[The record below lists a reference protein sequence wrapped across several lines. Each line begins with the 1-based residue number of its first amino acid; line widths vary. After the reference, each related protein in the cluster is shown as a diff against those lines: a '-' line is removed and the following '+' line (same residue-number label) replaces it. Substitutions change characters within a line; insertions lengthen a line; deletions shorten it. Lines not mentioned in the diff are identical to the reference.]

1 MARGKTTW
9 KDVWKEVVI
18 FATAIAV
25 AAAAWILISG
35 LNRRAREKAQ
45 MEMERQRMLAA
56 ESEAKKE
63 KLRIEREE
71 KERAERVRREKELAE
86 KKAREAE
93 EKRIREEKDGYARRY
108 AAFMDGF
115 RRVKLDYWRNAPAEE
130 KRLRKEEECVY
141 VCFVAHPVEGNVL
154 IETKSHPGKNL
165 ECARMFPDKAPVP
178 ISEKDYNAYIRGGTY
193 FVVRSVAGQP
203 ADTAYLSFSDSET
216 DTRRVMVREGETFN
230 PSRIELKGLYGAFG
244 NVGASRAPNFNY
256 VVYIHLDG
264 EEEGREVCDAAF
276 GDEIPREAFA
286 GFVSQLICNRKLN
299 AWRPPTS
306 SKPKRTASGSLK
318 TFRNN
323 STISKTTLG
332 GRSSSGEYHGT
343 SVSWTDGHYLS
354 RSSYRAKVYTHW
366 KELAAYRETQEA
378 ERKRS
383 VGVSSPEK
391 PRIVVSD
398 DEVEKTLSRAKLSFK
413 VVKP

>member
-1 MARGKTTW
+1 MARSKTTW

-45 MEMERQRMLAA
+45 MEMERARMLAA

-63 KLRIEREE
+63 KVRIEREE
-71 KERAERVRREKELAE
+71 KERKERERLAREKAERERL
-86 KKAREAE
+86 EAE
-93 EKRIREEKDGYARRY
+93 ARRIREEKDGYARRY

-154 IETKSHPGKNL
+154 IETKSHPGKDL
-165 ECARMFPDKAPVP
+165 ECARMFPDRAPEP
-178 ISEKDYNAYIRGGTY
+178 MSGKDYNACIRGGTY
-193 FVVRSVAGQP
+193 FVVRSIAGQP
-203 ADTAYLSFSDSET
+203 ADTAYLSFAENESDALR
-216 DTRRVMVREGETFN
+216 DMIGADGTFN
-230 PSRIELKGLYGAFG
+230 PSRIEPKGLYEAFG
-244 NVGASRAPNFNY
+244 SVGASRAPNFNY
-256 VVYIHLDG
+256 VVYLHLDG
-264 EEEGREVCDAAF
+264 ETEGREVCDAAF

-286 GFVSQLICNRKLN
+286 GFVAQLIYNRKLN
-299 AWRPPTS
+299 AWRPSAAAKKQSVPS
-306 SKPKRTASGSLK
+306 SLK
-318 TFRNN
+318 TMKNH

-332 GRSSSGEYHGT
+332 GRKAAGEYHGT
-343 SVSWTDGHYLS
+343 TSSWSGGHYLS

-366 KELAAYRETQEA
+366 KELAALREELEA

-383 VGVSSPEK
+383 VGTPAPGK
-391 PRIVVSD
+391 PKIVVSD
-398 DEVEKTLSRAKLSFK
+398 EEVERTLAKAKLSFK

>member
-35 LNRRAREKAQ
+35 LNRRAREMAQ

-56 ESEAKKE
+56 ESEANRE
-63 KLRIEREE
+63 KAKMEREE
-71 KERAERVRREKELAE
+71 AERKARERRERELAE
-86 KKAREAE
+86 RKSREAA
-93 EKRIREEKDGYARRY
+93 EKRIRDEKDGYARRY
-108 AAFMDGF
+108 AAFMSGF

-154 IETKSHPGKNL
+154 IETKSHPGKDL
-165 ECARMFPDKAPVP
+165 ECARMFPDRAPVP
-178 ISEKDYNAYIRGGTY
+178 MSEKDYNAYIRGGTY
-193 FVVRSVAGQP
+193 FVVRSIADQP
-203 ADTAYLSFSDSET
+203 ADTAYLSFGENEGDE
-216 DTRRVMVREGETFN
+216 RREMIGPDESFN
-230 PSRIELKGLYGAFG
+230 PSRIELRGLYDAFG
-244 NVGASRAPNFNY
+244 TAGASRAPNFNY

-264 EEEGREVCDAAF
+264 ETKGREVCDAAF

-286 GFVSQLICNRKLN
+286 GFVSQLIYNRKLN
-299 AWRPPTS
+299 AWRPPTVKKQS
-306 SKPKRTASGSLK
+306 APSSLK
-318 TFRNN
+318 TMKNN
-323 STISKTTLG
+323 STISKTTIG
-332 GRSSSGEYHGT
+332 GRKTAGEYHGT
-343 SVSWTDGHYLS
+343 TSTWVGGHYLS
-354 RSSYRAKVYTHW
+354 RTHYRARVYTHW
-366 KELAAYRETQEA
+366 KELAALREEMEA

-383 VGVSSPEK
+383 VATTPTPGK
-391 PRIVVSD
+391 PKIVVSD
-398 DEVEKTLSRAKLSFK
+398 EEVERTLSKAKLSFK

>member
-56 ESEAKKE
+56 ESEANRE
-63 KLRIEREE
+63 KAKMEREE
-71 KERAERVRREKELAE
+71 AERKARERREKELAE
-86 KKAREAE
+86 RKAREAE
-93 EKRIREEKDGYARRY
+93 EKRIRDEKDGHARRY

-154 IETKSHPGKNL
+154 IETKSHPGEKL
-165 ECARMFPDKAPVP
+165 KCARMFPDRAPVP
-178 ISEKDYNAYIRGGTY
+178 MSEKDYNAYIRGGTY
-193 FVVRSVAGQP
+193 FVVRSIADQP
-203 ADTAYLSFSDSET
+203 ADTAYLSFGENEGDE
-216 DTRRVMVREGETFN
+216 RREMIGPDESFN
-230 PSRIELKGLYGAFG
+230 PSRIELKGLYDAFG
-244 NVGASRAPNFNY
+244 TAGASRAPNFNY

-264 EEEGREVCDAAF
+264 ETKGREVCDAAF

-286 GFVSQLICNRKLN
+286 GFVSQLVYNRKLA
-299 AWRPPTS
+299 AWRPKTAPKKSTVS
-306 SKPKRTASGSLK
+306 SSLK
-318 TFRNN
+318 TMKNN
-323 STISKTTLG
+323 STIPKTTLG
-332 GRSSSGEYHGT
+332 GKHIAGEYHGT
-343 SVSWTDGHYLS
+343 SSSWISGHYIS
-354 RSSYRAKVYTHW
+354 RSSYRCKVYTHW
-366 KELAAYRETQEA
+366 KELAAYREELEA

-383 VGVSSPEK
+383 VGMSSPEK

-398 DEVEKTLSRAKLSFK
+398 DEVEKTLAKAKLSFK

>member
-1 MARGKTTW
+1 MARSKTTW

-45 MEMERQRMLAA
+45 MEMERQRMLTA

-71 KERAERVRREKELAE
+71 KERVERVRREKELAE

-93 EKRIREEKDGYARRY
+93 EKRIKAEKDGYARRY

-141 VCFVAHPVEGNVL
+141 VCFVAHPVEGDVL
-154 IETKSHPGKNL
+154 IETKSHPGEKL
-165 ECARMFPDKAPVP
+165 ECARMFPDKAPESIP
-178 ISEKDYNAYIRGGTY
+178 EKDYNAYIRGGTY
-193 FVVRSVAGQP
+193 FVVRSIAGQP
-203 ADTAYLSFSDSET
+203 ADTAYLSFSESET

-230 PSRIELKGLYGAFG
+230 PSRIELKGLYEAFG

-256 VVYIHLDG
+256 VVYLHLDG

-286 GFVSQLICNRKLN
+286 GFVSQLIYNRKLN
-299 AWRPPTS
+299 AWRPKTAPKKSVVS
-306 SKPKRTASGSLK
+306 SSLK
-318 TFRNN
+318 TMKNN
-323 STISKTTLG
+323 STISKTTIG
-332 GRSSSGEYHGT
+332 GRKTAGEYHGT
-343 SVSWTDGHYLS
+343 TSTWVGGHYLS
-354 RSSYRAKVYTHW
+354 RTHYRAKVYTHW
-366 KELAAYRETQEA
+366 KELAALREEMEA

-383 VGVSSPEK
+383 VATPAPGK
-391 PRIVVSD
+391 PKIVVSD
-398 DEVEKTLSRAKLSFK
+398 EEVERTLSRAKLSFK

>member
-1 MARGKTTW
+1 MARSKTTW
-9 KDVWKEVVI
+9 KDVCKEVVI

-45 MEMERQRMLAA
+45 MEMERARMLAA

-63 KLRIEREE
+63 KVRIEREE
-71 KERAERVRREKELAE
+71 KERKERERLAREKAERERL
-86 KKAREAE
+86 EAE
-93 EKRIREEKDGYARRY
+93 ARRIREEKDGYARRY

-154 IETKSHPGKNL
+154 IETKSHPGKDL
-165 ECARMFPDKAPVP
+165 ECARMFPDRAPEP
-178 ISEKDYNAYIRGGTY
+178 MSGKDYNACIRGGTY
-193 FVVRSVAGQP
+193 FVVRSIAGQP
-203 ADTAYLSFSDSET
+203 ADTAYLSFAENESDALR
-216 DTRRVMVREGETFN
+216 DMIGADGTFN
-230 PSRIELKGLYGAFG
+230 PSRIELKGLYEAFG
-244 NVGASRAPNFNY
+244 SVGASRAPNFNY
-256 VVYIHLDG
+256 VVYLHLDG
-264 EEEGREVCDAAF
+264 ETEGREVCDAAF

-286 GFVSQLICNRKLN
+286 GFVAQLIYNRKLN
-299 AWRPPTS
+299 AWRPPAATKKQS
-306 SKPKRTASGSLK
+306 VPSSLK
-318 TFRNN
+318 TMKNH

-332 GRSSSGEYHGT
+332 GRKAAGEYHGT
-343 SVSWTDGHYLS
+343 TSSWSGGHYLS

-366 KELAAYRETQEA
+366 KELAALREELEA

-383 VGVSSPEK
+383 VGTPSPGK
-391 PRIVVSD
+391 PKIVVSD
-398 DEVEKTLSRAKLSFK
+398 EEVERTLAKAKLSFK

>member
-71 KERAERVRREKELAE
+71 KERVERVRREKELAE

-93 EKRIREEKDGYARRY
+93 EKRIKEEKDGYARRY

-130 KRLRKEEECVY
+130 KRIRKEEECVY

-154 IETKSHPGKNL
+154 IETKSHPGEKL
-165 ECARMFPDKAPVP
+165 ECARMFPDRAPEP
-178 ISEKDYNAYIRGGTY
+178 MSEKGYNAYIRGGTY
-193 FVVRSVAGQP
+193 FVVRSIADQP
-203 ADTAYLSFSDSET
+203 ADTAYFSFQDGGSVALQE
-216 DTRRVMVREGETFN
+216 MIGEGEGFN
-230 PSRIELKGLYGAFG
+230 PSRIELKGLYEAFG
-244 NVGASRAPNFNY
+244 DVAPLRAPAFRY
-256 VVYIHLDG
+256 AVFVHLDG
-264 EEEGREVCDAAF
+264 RSEGVQVCEVGLGEEVGYDVIRDCVRRKLLDAKRAKA
-276 GDEIPREAFA
+276 PVREA
-286 GFVSQLICNRKLN
+286 V
-299 AWRPPTS
+299 
-306 SKPKRTASGSLK
+306 KRTADPKIKSFKGAAVRRVK
-318 TFRNN
+318 EEPKATP
-323 STISKTTLG
+323 KPV
-332 GRSSSGEYHGT
+332 
-343 SVSWTDGHYLS
+343 SVTEPEIDRIL
-354 RSSYRAKVYTHW
+354 AK
-366 KELAAYRETQEA
+366 
-378 ERKRS
+378 
-383 VGVSSPEK
+383 
-391 PRIVVSD
+391 
-398 DEVEKTLSRAKLSFK
+398 AKLSFK

>member
-1 MARGKTTW
+1 MARSKTTW

-71 KERAERVRREKELAE
+71 KERVERVRREKELAE

-93 EKRIREEKDGYARRY
+93 EKRIKEEKDGYARRY

-154 IETKSHPGKNL
+154 SETKSHPGEKL
-165 ECARMFPDKAPVP
+165 ECARMFPDKAPEP
-178 ISEKDYNAYIRGGTY
+178 ISEEDYNAYIRGGTY
-193 FVVRSVAGQP
+193 FVVRSIAGQP
-203 ADTAYLSFSDSET
+203 ADTAFLSFSESET

-230 PSRIELKGLYGAFG
+230 PSRIELKGLYEAFG
-244 NVGASRAPNFNY
+244 NVGAKSATLRSATRFRARRSR
-256 VVYIHLDG
+256 D
-264 EEEGREVCDAAF
+264 
-276 GDEIPREAFA
+276 
-286 GFVSQLICNRKLN
+286 
-299 AWRPPTS
+299 S
-306 SKPKRTASGSLK
+306 S
-318 TFRNN
+318 
-323 STISKTTLG
+323 
-332 GRSSSGEYHGT
+332 RSSSTTASWRRGVRRWCRSQRELLPVRLRRSGT
-343 SVSWTDGHYLS
+343 T
-354 RSSYRAKVYTHW
+354 RRF
-366 KELAAYRETQEA
+366 
-378 ERKRS
+378 RKRRS
-383 VGVSSPEK
+383 AGAVRLASTMG
-391 PRIVVSD
+391 RAFRGRVVII
-398 DEVEKTLSRAKLSFK
+398 
-413 VVKP
+413 

>member
-1 MARGKTTW
+1 MARSKTTW

-45 MEMERQRMLAA
+45 MEMERARMLAA

-63 KLRIEREE
+63 KVRIEREE
-71 KERAERVRREKELAE
+71 KERKERERLAREKAERERL
-86 KKAREAE
+86 EAE
-93 EKRIREEKDGYARRY
+93 ARRIREEKDGYARRY

-154 IETKSHPGKNL
+154 IETKSHPGKDL
-165 ECARMFPDKAPVP
+165 ECARMFPDRAPEP
-178 ISEKDYNAYIRGGTY
+178 MSGKDYNACIRGGTY
-193 FVVRSVAGQP
+193 FVVRSIAGQP
-203 ADTAYLSFSDSET
+203 ADTAYLSFAENESDALR
-216 DTRRVMVREGETFN
+216 DMIGADGTFN
-230 PSRIELKGLYGAFG
+230 PSRIELKGLYEAFG
-244 NVGASRAPNFNY
+244 SVGASRAPNFNY
-256 VVYIHLDG
+256 VVYLHLDG
-264 EEEGREVCDAAF
+264 ETEGREVCDAAF

-286 GFVSQLICNRKLN
+286 GFVAQLIYNRKLN
-299 AWRPPTS
+299 AWRPPAAAKKQS
-306 SKPKRTASGSLK
+306 VPSSLK
-318 TFRNN
+318 TMKNH

-332 GRSSSGEYHGT
+332 GRKAAGEYHGT
-343 SVSWTDGHYLS
+343 TSSWSGGHYLS

-366 KELAAYRETQEA
+366 KELAALREELEA

-383 VGVSSPEK
+383 VGTPSPGK
-391 PRIVVSD
+391 PKIVVSD
-398 DEVEKTLSRAKLSFK
+398 EEVERTLAKAKLSFK

>member
-1 MARGKTTW
+1 MARSKTTW

-45 MEMERQRMLAA
+45 MEMERARMLAA

-63 KLRIEREE
+63 KVRIEREE
-71 KERAERVRREKELAE
+71 KERKERERLAREKAERERL
-86 KKAREAE
+86 EAE
-93 EKRIREEKDGYARRY
+93 ARRIREEKDGYARRY

-154 IETKSHPGKNL
+154 IETKSHPGKDL
-165 ECARMFPDKAPVP
+165 ECARMFPDRAPEP
-178 ISEKDYNAYIRGGTY
+178 MSGKDYNACIRGGTY
-193 FVVRSVAGQP
+193 FVVRSIAGQP
-203 ADTAYLSFSDSET
+203 ADTAYLSFAENESDALR
-216 DTRRVMVREGETFN
+216 DMIGADGTFN
-230 PSRIELKGLYGAFG
+230 PSRIELKGLYEAFG
-244 NVGASRAPNFNY
+244 SVGASRAPNFNY
-256 VVYIHLDG
+256 VVYLHLDG
-264 EEEGREVCDAAF
+264 ETEGREVCDAAF

-286 GFVSQLICNRKLN
+286 GFVAQLIYNRKLN
-299 AWRPPTS
+299 AWRPSAAAKKQSVPS
-306 SKPKRTASGSLK
+306 SLK
-318 TFRNN
+318 TMKNH

-332 GRSSSGEYHGT
+332 GRKAAGEYHGT
-343 SVSWTDGHYLS
+343 TSSWSGGHYLS

-366 KELAAYRETQEA
+366 KELAALREELEA

-383 VGVSSPEK
+383 VGTPSPGK
-391 PRIVVSD
+391 PKIVVSD
-398 DEVEKTLSRAKLSFK
+398 EEVERTLAKAKLSFK

>member
-1 MARGKTTW
+1 MARSKTTW

-45 MEMERQRMLAA
+45 MEMECQRMLVA

-71 KERAERVRREKELAE
+71 KERVERVRREKELAE

-93 EKRIREEKDGYARRY
+93 EKRIKEEKDGYARRY

-130 KRLRKEEECVY
+130 KRLRKEDECVY
-141 VCFVAHPVEGNVL
+141 VCFVVHPVEGNVL
-154 IETKSHPGKNL
+154 IETKSHPGEKL
-165 ECARMFPDKAPVP
+165 ECARMFPDRAPVP
-178 ISEKDYNAYIRGGTY
+178 MSEKDYNAYIRGGTY
-193 FVVRSVAGQP
+193 FVVRSIAGQP
-203 ADTAYLSFSDSET
+203 ADTAYLSFGENESDE
-216 DTRRVMVREGETFN
+216 RRDMIGPEEKFN
-230 PSRIELKGLYGAFG
+230 PSRIELKGLYDAFG
-244 NVGASRAPNFNY
+244 MAGASRAPNFNY

-264 EEEGREVCDAAF
+264 EKDGREVCDAAF
-276 GDEIPREAFA
+276 GDEIPRETFA
-286 GFVSQLICNRKLN
+286 GFVSRLLYDRKL
-299 AWRPPTS
+299 ASWRPKTVTKKS
-306 SKPKRTASGSLK
+306 TASSSLK
-318 TFRNN
+318 TMKNN

-332 GRSSSGEYHGT
+332 GQNTAGEYHGT
-343 SVSWTDGHYLS
+343 SSTWVGGHYLS
-354 RSSYRAKVYTHW
+354 RSSYRGKVYTHW
-366 KELAAYRETQEA
+366 KELAAVREAQEA
-378 ERKRS
+378 ERKKS
-383 VGVSSPEK
+383 VATPSPDK

-398 DEVEKTLSRAKLSFK
+398 EEVERVLTKARLSFK